1 MVPKQESKLRSL
13 STVNNEDAM
22 IDDLILQG
30 ALEVAGID
38 SQTGEFLYSV
48 TDKMKDIMPDLYEEH
63 LNTVNKDIMA
73 LWENGFVD
81 VDFNEDNP
89 IVRLSFKAHDV
100 KAISMLPKDL
110 QWALEEIKRHLMG

>member
-1 MVPKQESKLRSL
+1 MVQKHKSKLRNL
-13 STVNNEDAM
+13 LKMNNEDAI

-38 SQTGEFLYSV
+38 SKTGEFLFSV
-48 TDKMKDIMPDLYEEH
+48 TPKLQEIMPDLYEEH
-63 LNTVNKDIMA
+63 LNSVNQGIMA

-81 VDFNEDNP
+81 IDFNEDNP
-89 IVRLSFKAHDV
+89 IVRLSFKAHDDDEV
-100 KAISMLPKDL
+100 KTLPEDL

>member
-1 MVPKQESKLRSL
+1 M
-13 STVNNEDAM
+13 NNEDAM

-100 KAISMLPKDL
+100 QAISMLSKDL
-110 QWALEEIKRHLMG
+110 QWSLEEIKRHLRG